1 MKHHSACNEACVSVT
16 AIATNLLV
24 KDFCVVI
31 AGSNVNMVAP
41 RDNQLCCLQKQ

>member
-1 MKHHSACNEACVSVT
+1 LQKRHGTCNEAGLSAT
-16 AIATNLLV
+16 AIATNVLV

-41 RDNQLCCLQKQ
+41 RDDQLR